1 MSISG
6 AHPVSKLSHFGTWWG
21 WWHKHNLHRFEI
33 HTWDFGGTLIIFYDI
48 SIIGI
53 ARISI
58 HKLLAWFPMKIL
70 IKGTDCING
79 TLMERS
85 LMPRKV
91 NYTRLLQIFSSKEG
105 YEKRW
110 TCNIQWKELSLT
122 RLLRLCFLCCRLD
135 KKPISSVGK
144 RNIPFD
150 VDITIYEETRLLMN
164 HEGCSNSLSE
174 ECTAFHRDFGRVS
187 KQYLRNIKPGL

>member
-1 MSISG
+1 MKKG
-6 AHPVSKLSHFGTWWG
+6 
-21 WWHKHNLHRFEI
+21 KHI
-33 HTWDFGGTLIIFYDI
+33 Y
-48 SIIGI
+48 
-53 ARISI
+53 
-58 HKLLAWFPMKIL
+58 
-70 IKGTDCING
+70 NG
-79 TLMERS
+79 KNSMA
-85 LMPRKV
+85 
-91 NYTRLLQIFSSKEG
+91 
-105 YEKRW
+105 
-110 TCNIQWKELSLT
+110 
-122 RLLRLCFLCCRLD
+122 RLCFLYCRLD